1 VPKGL
6 TGIVKAYR
14 MQEKASQVGFDWD
27 EAEKAYEKVEE
38 EWAEY
43 QEAQTKEEQEEEFG
57 DYLFALINYAR
68 LKGINPDNALE
79 KCNIKFKTRFESME
93 AQAEAMNKGLKDLN
107 LEQMEELWQNA
118 KKH

>member
-1 VPKGL
+1 
-6 TGIVKAYR
+6 
-14 MQEKASQVGFDWD
+14 
-27 EAEKAYEKVEE
+27 
-38 EWAEY
+38 WAEY
-43 QEAQTKEEQEEEFG
+43 QEAQTEEEQEEEFG

-79 KCNIKFKTRFESME
+79 KCNIKFKIRFESME

>member
-1 VPKGL
+1 
-6 TGIVKAYR
+6 
-14 MQEKASQVGFDWD
+14 
-27 EAEKAYEKVEE
+27 AEKAYEKVEE

-93 AQAEAMNKGLKDLN
+93 AQAEAMN
-107 LEQMEELWQNA
+107 
-118 KKH
+118 